1 MNKKTRSG
9 VLSKT
14 DHKSKARVPVK
25 GAASMSGPEKL
36 LSVSK
41 PARGAARGTT
51 SSRVKHRKTMY

>member
-1 MNKKTRSG
+1 MNKKSRPG

-14 DHKSKARVPVK
+14 DHKSKSHVAVK
-25 GAASMSGPEKL
+25 GSASMTGPEKL

>member
-14 DHKSKARVPVK
+14 DHKSKSRVAVK

-41 PARGAARGTT
+41 PARGTARGTT